1 MYRVGISFRSELSA
15 DDVRQKFVYPLR
27 AALED
32 ARGGIYSNY
41 LRQLDDGE
49 SDGPA
54 EHLLVFQLFDF
65 EEGLRLLRV
74 TLEKIGVPG
83 EASFHNLDPSQPM
96 Y

>member
-1 MYRVGISFRSELSA
+1 MHRVGISFQSELTA
-15 DDVRQKFVYPLR
+15 DEVRQQFINPLR
-27 AALED
+27 AALEE
-32 ARGGIYSNY
+32 AHGGIYSNY
-41 LRQLDDGE
+41 LRQLDDNGG
-49 SDGPA
+49 DGPA

-83 EASFHNLDPSQPM
+83 EASFHNLDPTQPM

>member
-1 MYRVGISFRSELSA
+1 MHRVGISFRSELSA
-15 DDVRQKFVYPLR
+15 DEVRQQFINPLR
-27 AALED
+27 TVLEE

-74 TLEKIGVPG
+74 TLEEIGVPG

>member
-15 DDVRQKFVYPLR
+15 DEVRQQFITPLR
-27 AALED
+27 TALEE

-49 SDGPA
+49 RDGPA

-74 TLEKIGVPG
+74 TLEEIGVPG

>member
-1 MYRVGISFRSELSA
+1 MHRIGISFRSQLTA
-15 DDVRQKFVYPLR
+15 DEVREKFITPLR
-27 AALED
+27 TALES
-32 ARGGIYSNY
+32 ANGGIYSNY